1 MGARIPA
8 LVVAMPESRIPD
20 PTLMARLQLSV
31 KGVDW
36 AASLVR
42 GHQHEVPPGHEWSPH
57 QHLVHLLEVETGN
70 YHVRLERMLSE
81 EMPRLEP
88 RVMEAR
94 PDLEAL
100 DIEELAE
107 RFMAARAKTY
117 EVFKGLAPGQWSRAA
132 TWPDGTE
139 VDVAWLA
146 EKVLWHALDHFATLL
161 DMHQSFETKQA
172 RAWQG

>member
-1 MGARIPA
+1 
-8 LVVAMPESRIPD
+8 MPESRIPD

-42 GHQHEVPPGHEWSPH
+42 GHQHEIPPGHEWSPH

-70 YHVRLERMLSE
+70 YHVRLERMLGE
-81 EMPRLEP
+81 ETPRLEP

-100 DIEELAE
+100 DIDELAGRSGE
-107 RFMAARAKTY
+107 DVRGIQGPRAGTVVAR
-117 EVFKGLAPGQWSRAA
+117 S
-132 TWPDGTE
+132 
-139 VDVAWLA
+139 DVAGR
-146 EKVLWHALDHFATLL
+146 H
-161 DMHQSFETKQA
+161 
-172 RAWQG
+172 